1 MWKCSKCGVENEDYF
16 EACRNC
22 SNIAPAPMK
31 PILSENQSD
40 EPRLGRISVIIGLV
54 ALSQYISVWLYAP
67 KTLSGGIMIL
77 LSFNVAI
84 ALGCVRL
91 AYSERSFPWRTPN
104 LDSYH
109 WSIAER
115 FANIALVVAKLLT
128 KQTPPC
134 GT

>member
-54 ALSQYISVWLYAP
+54 VLAQYFFVLRLAP
-67 KTLSGGIMIL
+67 VNLSGAIIRLMS
-77 LSFNVAI
+77 LSAAT
-84 ALGCVRL
+84 ALGCVSVLLILRGL
-91 AYSERSFPWRTPN
+91 FRGERPIWIHIIGLLLNASPI
-104 LDSYH
+104 LHCSYGF
-109 WSIAER
+109 R
-115 FANIALVVAKLLT
+115 
-128 KQTPPC
+128 
-134 GT
+134 